1 MLLEKSPFSSSSFDL
16 SFHLTNFLLSL
27 LSLCLLVFPSPC
39 TLQDGTIKD
48 FEGSNFSLL
57 SPFICEAVAIKEDR
71 RKYSINA
78 NAAASSSS
86 MDIVGG
92 GDGVG
97 DKGDP
102 LKGGQPPSQIV
113 VKSDPDSKKKLLQLS
128 GHQGEVFMCSWNP
141 VEKIL
146 ASGSA
151 DGVCRLWGLTD
162 MDQNKWNDANM
173 NANLRSALLM
183 HTVYPLERFKDVT
196 SVTWS
201 RDGKML
207 ATGCYDGL
215 ARIWDRQGEQKL
227 LLNEHTGPV
236 FSLKWNKTGNYLLS
250 GSYDRRA
257 VVWDPA
263 TGTVV
268 RSYMV
273 HSLPVLDVDW
283 RDDDVFATCSSDM
296 SIHIFKVSVED
307 TATPLKSFVG
317 HKDEVNTICWSK
329 SGKYLASCSDDYTA
343 KLWTIENGLVH
354 DLVGHSKQIYT
365 IRWCS
370 PTGTGN
376 GGGESPE
383 LLCTAS
389 FDGSV
394 KVWNSSTGAIVHD
407 LNRHIQAIYSIAPSP
422 NGKYLAT
429 GSLGGYVCV
438 WSLEDGSLKLEFRGS
453 GDTFDVNWSH
463 DGTMLSTCFSS
474 GVLNIVDTHF

>member
-78 NAAASSSS
+78 NAASSSS

-151 DGVCRLWGLTD
+151 DGVCRLWGLSD

-173 NANLRSALLM
+173 NAGLRSALLM